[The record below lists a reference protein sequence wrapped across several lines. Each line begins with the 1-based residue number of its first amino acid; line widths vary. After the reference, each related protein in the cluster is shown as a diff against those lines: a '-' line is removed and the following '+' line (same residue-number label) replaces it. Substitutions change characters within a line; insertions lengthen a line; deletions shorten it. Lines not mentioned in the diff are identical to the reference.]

1 MLLPPPG
8 FKPPG
13 GSEAALPLVTEQDEG
28 EGGAPAAAASVA
40 AGAVGVAQ
48 PPQHL
53 TEHLVAE
60 GRVGVEQHQLLPG
73 ERAAQAGR
81 TLEVAP
87 GVLIAGLQPADQ
99 PPLHEALAGGAAA
112 APGQADGGVQVPQGT

>member
-1 MLLPPPG
+1 MKG
-8 FKPPG
+8 R
-13 GSEAALPLVTEQDEG
+13 
-28 EGGAPAAAASVA
+28 GAPAAAASVA